1 MSNKQYL
8 INAINERLQAMSQ
21 VEAAIEEHNRR
32 FAKEVGRLI
41 TSIEQELQDVP
52 AVEVIRD
59 PLLASNP
66 GAFSKF
72 RISLFERSV
81 DLTSVEREGK
91 LALQLE
97 GPGYKPGIFH
107 LDARDRWISQQQGT
121 DQLVLTVDLIHMR
134 LARIVELESSGTA
147 KNPWT

>member
-8 INAINERLQAMSQ
+8 INAINERLQAVSQ
-21 VEAAIEEHNRR
+21 AEAAIEEHNRR
-32 FAKEVGRLI
+32 FIKEVGSLI
-41 TSIEQELQDVP
+41 TLIEQELQDVP
-52 AVEVIRD
+52 AVKVIRD

-66 GAFSKF
+66 GAFSKL
-72 RISLFERSV
+72 RISLFEKSV

-97 GPGYKPGIFH
+97 GPGYKAGIFQ
-107 LDARDRWISQQQGT
+107 LDAHGRWVSQQQ
-121 DQLVLTVDLIHMR
+121 DKSQLVLSVDLIHKR
-134 LARIVELESSGTA
+134 LARIVELENLGTT